1 MEALKRFEQTC
12 RAFLDPTF
20 YPHPVRELE
29 RRDTHISAVFL
40 TGDWAYKLKKPV
52 DFGFL
57 DFSTLEK
64 RIHCSR
70 QEVLLNG
77 RLSRGVYQSV
87 EAVCRDESGRL
98 RLGGGGET
106 VEVAVKMRQLPE
118 RANLQSLLAESAR
131 NGGGLD
137 GAIRQRGAELGH
149 LLAAFYLNSPRS
161 DAIDHFGHP
170 DVVGFNMEENFEQI
184 EPYAARLLPL
194 ERWEL
199 IRQVSRAFLKNWRP
213 LFERRIEEGRIHDGH
228 GDLRPDHIY
237 LLDPI
242 QVIDCIE
249 FNERFRYGDAA
260 ADLSFLHMEL
270 ERLGQSELSR
280 TILDAYVER
289 ARDFDLYALID
300 FYAAYRAVVKVK
312 VACLRWSEL
321 DDAGE
326 RSHQQEDAGEYLT
339 LAYRFAFQFSRP
351 TLWVCC
357 GLPASG
363 KSYLARALAEA
374 LSLVYV
380 QSDRLRK
387 EREGLAAAQPVVVG
401 YDEGLY
407 KRERRQYVYAAML
420 AIAQEELRQ
429 GRSVILD
436 ASFSRRRWRE
446 DARQL
451 ALDCDTN
458 LIFVECVCDEASIRE
473 RLLQREHTAGASD
486 ARLQHLPKMIEEFE
500 PVNELD
506 VSHHLVVDT
515 CHPFEQSLAQ
525 VFSAGYA
532 RKCAQVQIALQ
543 RL

>member
-1 MEALKRFEQTC
+1 MEALKRFEETC
-12 RAFLDPTF
+12 RAFLDPAF

-57 DFSTLEK
+57 DFTTLAK
-64 RIHCSR
+64 RLHCSR
-70 QEVLLNG
+70 QEVALNG
-77 RLSRGVYQSV
+77 RLSRGVYRSV
-87 EAVCRDESGRL
+87 EAICRDESGNL
-98 RLGGGGET
+98 RLGGSGET

-118 RANLQSLLAESAR
+118 RASLQSLLTESAQNAGKPGNEMMR
-131 NGGGLD
+131 RSAD
-137 GAIRQRGAELGH
+137 LGR
-149 LLAAFYLNSPRS
+149 LLADFYSNSPRS
-161 DAIDHFGHP
+161 AEIDHFGHP
-170 DVVGFNMEENFEQI
+170 DVVGFNMEENFQQV
-184 EPYAARLLPL
+184 EPFAARMLPM
-194 ERWEL
+194 ERWEF
-199 IRQVSRAFLKNWRP
+199 IRQVSRAFLRNWRQ
-213 LFERRIEEGRIHDGH
+213 LFERRIAEGRIHDGH
-228 GDLRPDHIY
+228 GDLRPEHIY

-249 FNERFRYGDAA
+249 FNDRFRYGDAA
-260 ADLSFLHMEL
+260 SDLSFLHMEL
-270 ERLGQSELSR
+270 ERLGQSRVSR
-280 TILDAYVER
+280 AVLDAYVER
-289 ARDFDLYALID
+289 AEDFDLYALID

-321 DDAGE
+321 DDAEE
-326 RSHQQEDAGEYLT
+326 RSSLRDEAGGYLT
-339 LAYRFAFQFSRP
+339 LAYRFALQFSRP

-374 LSLVYV
+374 LSLVLV

-387 EREGLAAAQPVVVG
+387 EREGIAAAQPVVVG

-407 KRERRQYVYAAML
+407 KRERRQFVYAAML
-420 AIAQEELRQ
+420 AVAQDELKQ

-436 ASFSRRRWRE
+436 ASFSRKRWRE

-458 LIFVECVCDEASIRE
+458 LIVLECVCDEASIRE
-473 RLLQREHTAGASD
+473 RLLQRDHAVGTSD
-486 ARLQHLPKMIEEFE
+486 ARLQHLPRMIEEFE
-500 PVNELD
+500 PVDELD
-506 VSHHLVVDT
+506 GSEHLVVDT
-515 CHPFEQSLAQ
+515 CLPFDRSLAQ

-532 RKCAQVQIALQ
+532 RKCAQVRAVFNDL
-543 RL
+543 

>member
-1 MEALKRFEQTC
+1 
-12 RAFLDPTF
+12 
-20 YPHPVRELE
+20 
-29 RRDTHISAVFL
+29 
-40 TGDWAYKLKKPV
+40 
-52 DFGFL
+52 
-57 DFSTLEK
+57 
-64 RIHCSR
+64 
-70 QEVLLNG
+70 
-77 RLSRGVYQSV
+77 
-87 EAVCRDESGRL
+87 
-98 RLGGGGET
+98 
-106 VEVAVKMRQLPE
+106 
-118 RANLQSLLAESAR
+118 
-131 NGGGLD
+131 
-137 GAIRQRGAELGH
+137 
-149 LLAAFYLNSPRS
+149 
-161 DAIDHFGHP
+161 
-170 DVVGFNMEENFEQI
+170 MEENFQQV
-184 EPYAARLLPL
+184 EPFATRCFPV
-194 ERWEL
+194 ERWEF

-260 ADLSFLHMEL
+260 SDLSFLHMEL
-270 ERLGQSELSR
+270 ERLGQSRLSR
-280 TILDAYVER
+280 TVLDAYVER
-289 ARDFDLYALID
+289 AKDFDLYALID

-321 DDAGE
+321 DNAGS
-326 RSHQQEDAGEYLT
+326 RSIPQEEAGEYLT
-339 LAYRFAFQFSRP
+339 LAYRFALQFSRP

-363 KSYLARALAEA
+363 KSYLARALAGA
-374 LSLVYV
+374 LSLVVV

-387 EREGLAAAQPVVVG
+387 EREGIAAAHPMVVG

-407 KRERRQYVYAAML
+407 KRERRQFVYAAML
-420 AIAQEELRQ
+420 AVAQDELKH

-473 RLLQREHTAGASD
+473 RLLRREHTAGASD
-486 ARLQHLPKMIEEFE
+486 ARLQHLPEMIEEFE

-506 VSHHLVVDT
+506 GSEHLVVDT
-515 CHPFEQSLAQ
+515 CLPFEQSLAH
-525 VFSAGYA
+525 VFSAGYG
-532 RKCAQVQIALQ
+532 RKCAQVQVVFNKL
-543 RL
+543 